1 MLRLRGRQMSM
12 TGFFYQF
19 VPTRLLFICS
29 QNKWR
34 SLTAERLFDNHPTY
48 EASSAGTEPGARVRI
63 TAGHLGWA
71 EVIFV
76 MERRHADRLREKFA
90 QELFGKKL
98 VILRISDNYH
108 LQDPALIAL
117 LQQKLGEHLGPA
129 LFS

>member
-1 MLRLRGRQMSM
+1 MSM
-12 TGFFYQF
+12 TSFFYQF

-29 QNKWR
+29 QNKWC
-34 SLTAERLFDNHPTY
+34 SLTAERLFDNHTTY
-48 EASSAGTEPGARVRI
+48 EASSAGTEPGARVRV

-76 MERRHADRLREKFA
+76 MERRHADRLREKFT

-117 LQQKLGEHLGPA
+117 LRQKLGEHLGPA